1 MIDFKFRVCYDFTGV
16 TEEELNKLSAQD
28 IMLHQCIIGVRILLE
43 RPLETVYL
51 YKIGYTSS
59 NEEIFSFYWTH
70 TNDSTS
76 MEIIS
81 VRKLLDTPVT
91 FNYNKHQIF
100 IL

>member
-1 MIDFKFRVCYDFTGV
+1 MIDFEFKVCYDFTGV

-59 NEEIFSFYWTH
+59 NEEIFSFYWTY

-81 VRKLLDTPVT
+81 VRKLLDTPVP

>member
-1 MIDFKFRVCYDFTGV
+1 MIDFKFKVCYDFTGV

-28 IMLHQCIIGVRILLE
+28 IMLHQCIRYVWILLE

-51 YKIGYTSS
+51 YKIGRTS
-59 NEEIFSFYWTH
+59 NEGIFSFYWMY

-76 MEIIS
+76 MEVVL
-81 VRKLLDTPVT
+81 VRKLLDTPVP

>member
-1 MIDFKFRVCYDFTGV
+1 MIDFKFKVCYDFTGV

-28 IMLHQCIIGVRILLE
+28 IMLHRCIRYVRILLE

-51 YKIGYTSS
+51 YKIGYTS
-59 NEEIFSFYWTH
+59 NGGIFSFYWIN
-70 TNDSTS
+70 TNDSTG
-76 MEIIS
+76 MEVVL
-81 VRKLLDTPVT
+81 VRKLLDTPVP

>member
-1 MIDFKFRVCYDFTGV
+1 MIDFKFKVCYDFTGV

-28 IMLHQCIIGVRILLE
+28 TMLHQCIIGVRILLE

-59 NEEIFSFYWTH
+59 NEGVLSYYWVN

-76 MEIIS
+76 MEVIS
-81 VRKLLDTPVT
+81 VRQLLDSPVP

>member
-28 IMLHQCIIGVRILLE
+28 IMLHQYIRYVRILLE
-43 RPLETVYL
+43 RSLETVYL
-51 YKIGYTSS
+51 YKVCHTS
-59 NEEIFSFYWTH
+59 NEGIFSFYWMY
-70 TNDSTS
+70 TNDSTG
-76 MEIIS
+76 MDIVS
-81 VRKLLDTPVT
+81 VRQLLDSPVP

>member
-1 MIDFKFRVCYDFTGV
+1 MIDFKFKVCYDFTGV

-43 RPLETVYL
+43 RSLETVYL
-51 YKIGYTSS
+51 YKIGHTS
-59 NEEIFSFYWTH
+59 NEEIFSFYWLN
-70 TNDSTS
+70 TNDSTG
-76 MEIIS
+76 MDIVS
-81 VRKLLDTPVT
+81 VRKLLDSPVP

>member
-1 MIDFKFRVCYDFTGV
+1 MIDFKFKVCYDFTGV
-16 TEEELNKLSAQD
+16 TEEELNKLSAYD

-59 NEEIFSFYWTH
+59 NEEIFSFYWIN
-70 TNDSTS
+70 TNDSTG
-76 MEIIS
+76 MDIVS
-81 VRKLLDTPVT
+81 VRKLLDTPVP

>member
-1 MIDFKFRVCYDFTGV
+1 MIDFKFKVCYDFTGV

-28 IMLHQCIIGVRILLE
+28 IMLHQCIKYVRVLLE

-51 YKIGYTSS
+51 YKIEHTS
-59 NEEIFSFYWTH
+59 NEEIFSFYWMY
-70 TNDSTS
+70 TNDFTG

-81 VRKLLDTPVT
+81 VRKLLDTPVP

>member
-1 MIDFKFRVCYDFTGV
+1 MIDFKFRTCYDFTGV

>member
-1 MIDFKFRVCYDFTGV
+1 MIDFKFKVCYDFTGV

-28 IMLHQCIIGVRILLE
+28 IMLHQCIKCVRVLLE

-51 YKIGYTSS
+51 YKIGHTS
-59 NEEIFSFYWTH
+59 NEGIFSYYWIY
-70 TNDSTS
+70 TNYSTG
-76 MEIIS
+76 MEVVL

>member
-1 MIDFKFRVCYDFTGV
+1 MIDFKFKVCYDFTGV

-28 IMLHQCIIGVRILLE
+28 IMLHQYIRYVRILLE

-51 YKIGYTSS
+51 YKIGHTS
-59 NEEIFSFYWTH
+59 NEGIFSFYWTC
-70 TNDSTS
+70 TNDSTG
-76 MEIIS
+76 MKVVL
-81 VRKLLDTPVT
+81 VRKLLDTPVP

>member
-1 MIDFKFRVCYDFTGV
+1 MIDFKFKVCYDFTGV

-28 IMLHQCIIGVRILLE
+28 IMLHQCIRYVRILLE

-51 YKIGYTSS
+51 YKIGHTS
-59 NEEIFSFYWTH
+59 NEGIFSFYWMY
-70 TNDSTS
+70 TNDSTG
-76 MEIIS
+76 MEVVL
-81 VRKLLDTPVT
+81 VRKLLDTPVP